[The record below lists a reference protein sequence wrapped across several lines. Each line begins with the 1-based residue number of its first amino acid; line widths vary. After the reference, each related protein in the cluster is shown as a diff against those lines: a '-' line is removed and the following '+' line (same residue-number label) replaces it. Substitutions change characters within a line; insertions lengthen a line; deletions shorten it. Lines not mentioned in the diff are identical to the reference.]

1 MGSDAPPDQPVCPL
15 ILVRPEQAKNNANMK
30 NIRARIL
37 MLAVGPA
44 VTAAS
49 ALGQSADG
57 LDRTVLPIR
66 EPHYPTST
74 VLDARDAKP
83 PPRFEVKAP
92 KGAPNVVVVLLDD
105 IGFGQSSAFGGP
117 CKMPTL
123 DKLAEDGLRLNNFH
137 TTALCSPTR
146 TALLTGRNHHVNNAG
161 SIMELATAFPGYTG
175 IRPQS
180 VATLP
185 EMLRL
190 NGYST
195 AAFGKYHETPPWEV
209 SVSGPFDRWPTHSG
223 FDKFYGFIGGETN
236 QWAPAIFDGTIRV
249 EPPHDPS
256 YHFTVDMTNQAIA
269 WMQAQHSLT
278 PDKPFFVYFAPGA
291 VHAPHHV
298 PKEYIDR
305 YNGKFAQGWDVL
317 REEVFARQKQMGVI
331 PANAQLTKRPNEIPS
346 WDSQTPDQKKLEA
359 RQMETFAGFC
369 EHTDEQ
375 IGRLVEALR
384 AMGSFD
390 NTLFFYIVGDNG
402 ASAEGGP
409 EGAYNE
415 MMALNGIINTA
426 AINMPH
432 LAEWGGPKTFPHYAI
447 GWAWAG
453 DTPFPWTKQIASHY
467 GGTTNG
473 VVIHWPA
480 RIKARGEIRSQ
491 FTHVND
497 IAPTVLEAV
506 GLPFPKSVNG
516 TAQRPFDGTSMIYA
530 FNNPKAPETH
540 TTQYFEIF
548 GNRGIYHDGWIACTR
563 HSIPWLMVQNPPL
576 SKDVWELYH
585 VAEDFSEANDL
596 AAQNPAKLK
605 ELQKLFMKEAE
616 KNHVLPIDDRRSE
629 RFDAAIAG
637 RPDLMGNRTSLTVY
651 QDMSGIAENAFINV
665 KNRSYTITAPVELN
679 DANTN
684 GVIIAQAGAFGGW
697 VLYMKDGRIHHEYN
711 YFGVERTNIAGPA
724 ALSAGKH
731 EIKYEF
737 VSDSPKPGAGGKCSL
752 YVDGQ
757 QVATGRIPKTQPFA
771 FSADEGV
778 DVGADHETMVS
789 NDYQAGKNKFTGKIV
804 SVTIDVK
811 PSNLSATDKKSVED
825 AEEVAET
832 IED

>member
-1 MGSDAPPDQPVCPL
+1 MKSEIVKKNSLVIHLLVATSGLLPL
-15 ILVRPEQAKNNANMK
+15 SL
-30 NIRARIL
+30 
-37 MLAVGPA
+37 
-44 VTAAS
+44 TA
-49 ALGQSADG
+49 QEIN
-57 LDRTVLPIR
+57 RTVLPVP
-66 EPHYPTST
+66 EPQSPTIT
-74 VLDARDAKP
+74 ELDARNAKA

-123 DKLAEDGLRLNNFH
+123 DKLAAAGLRYNDFH

-161 SIMELATAFPGYTG
+161 AIMELATAFPGNTG

-180 VATLP
+180 VAP
-185 EMLRL
+185 VAEMLRL

-209 SVSGPFDRWPTHSG
+209 SVSGPLDRWPTHSG

-236 QWAPAIFDGTIRV
+236 QWAPAIFDGTIRI
-249 EPPHDPS
+249 EPPHEPG
-256 YHFTVDMTNQAIA
+256 YHFTVDMTNQAIG
-269 WMQAQHSLT
+269 WMQAQHALT
-278 PDKPFFVYFAPGA
+278 PDKPFFVYFATGA
-291 VHAPHHV
+291 LHAPHHV

-305 YNGKFAQGWDVL
+305 YKGKFDQGWDAL
-317 REEVFARQKQMGVI
+317 REATFARQKQVGVI
-331 PANAQLTKRPNEIPS
+331 PASAELTKRPKEIPA
-346 WDSQTPDQKKLEA
+346 WDSQTPEQKKLEA
-359 RQMETFAGFC
+359 RQMETFAGFA

-375 IGRLVEALR
+375 VGRLVDALQE
-384 AMGSFD
+384 MDVLD
-390 NTLFFYIVGDNG
+390 NTLFIYIVGDNG

-426 AINMPH
+426 EINMPH
-432 LAEWGGPKTFPHYAI
+432 LDSWGDPTTFPHYAI

-453 DTPFPWTKQIASHY
+453 DTPFQWTKQIASHY

-480 RIKARGEIRSQ
+480 RVKAKGEVRSQ
-491 FTHVND
+491 FTHVTD
-497 IAPTVLEAV
+497 IAPTVLEAT

-516 TAQRPFDGTSMIYA
+516 TVQRPFDGTSMVYT
-530 FNNPKAPETH
+530 FDDPKAKETH
-540 TTQYFEIF
+540 TTQYFEMF
-548 GNRGIYHDGWIACTR
+548 GNRGIYHDGWVACTR
-563 HSIPWLMVQNPPL
+563 HSIPWLMVPLPPL
-576 SKDVWELYH
+576 SKDTWELYH
-585 VAEDFSEANDL
+585 VAEDFSQAHDL
-596 AAQNPAKLK
+596 ATQNPAKLK
-605 ELQKLFMKEAE
+605 ELQDLFTKEAI

-651 QDMSGIAENAFINV
+651 PGMTGMAENAFINV
-665 KNRSYTITAPVELN
+665 KNRSYTITAPVELK
-679 DANTN
+679 DANTS

-697 VLYMKDGRIHHEYN
+697 VLYMKDGKVHHEYN
-711 YFGVERTNIAGPA
+711 YFGVERTNIGGQT
-724 ALSAGKH
+724 ALSPGKH

-737 VSDSPKPGAGGKCSL
+737 IVDAPKPGSGGKCAL

-757 QVATGRIPKTQPFA
+757 QVATGRIPKTQPYA
-771 FSADEGV
+771 FSGDEGT
-778 DVGADHETMVS
+778 DVGVDNETMVS
-789 NDYQAGKNKFTGKIV
+789 NDYKPGENKFTGKIEK
-804 SVTIDVK
+804 VTIDTK
-811 PSNLSATDKKSVED
+811 PSNLSATDKKTVET
-825 AEEVAET
+825 AEEVAAT

>member
-1 MGSDAPPDQPVCPL
+1 LGEKQTEIKLGHYPIVKSEMQQKNSPV
-15 ILVRPEQAKNNANMK
+15 IRSLVA
-30 NIRARIL
+30 ISI
-37 MLAVGPA
+37 MLPFSL
-44 VTAAS
+44 AA
-49 ALGQSADG
+49 QQI
-57 LDRTVLPIR
+57 DRTVLPVP
-66 EPHYPTST
+66 EPKPPTIT
-74 VLDARDAKP
+74 ELDARNAKA

-92 KGAPNVVVVLLDD
+92 KGAPNVVIVLLDD

-117 CKMPTL
+117 CKMPAL
-123 DKLAEDGLRLNNFH
+123 DKLAADGLRLNNFH

-161 SIMELATAFPGYTG
+161 AIMELATGFPGNTG

-180 VATLP
+180 VSPLA
-185 EMLRL
+185 EILRL

-209 SVSGPFDRWPTHSG
+209 SVSGPLDRWPTHSG

-249 EPPHDPS
+249 EPPHDPN

-269 WMQAQHSLT
+269 WMQAQHALT
-278 PDKPFFVYFAPGA
+278 PDKPFFVYFATGA
-291 VHAPHHV
+291 LHAPHHV

-305 YNGKFAQGWDVL
+305 YKGKFDQGWDAL
-317 REEVFARQKQMGVI
+317 RDQVFAKQKQMGVI
-331 PANAQLTKRPNEIPS
+331 PANAELTKRPKEIPS

-359 RQMETFAGFC
+359 RQMETFAGFA
-369 EHTDEQ
+369 EHTDEHV
-375 IGRLVEALR
+375 GRLVDALQE
-384 AMGSFD
+384 MGVLD
-390 NTLFFYIVGDNG
+390 NTLFIYIVGDNG

-426 AINMPH
+426 EINMPH
-432 LAEWGGPKTFPHYAI
+432 LDNWGDPSTFPHYAI

-453 DTPFPWTKQIASHY
+453 DTPFQWTKQIASHY

-480 RIKARGEIRSQ
+480 RIKAKGEVRSQ
-491 FTHVND
+491 FTHVTD
-497 IAPTVLEAV
+497 VAPTVLEANGV
-506 GLPFPKSVNG
+506 PFPKSVNG

-530 FNNPKAPETH
+530 FDNPKARETH
-540 TTQYFEIF
+540 TTQYFEMF
-548 GNRGIYHDGWIACTR
+548 GNRGIYHDGWVACTR
-563 HSIPWLMVQNPPL
+563 HSIPWLMVPLPPL
-576 SKDVWELYH
+576 SKDTWELYH
-585 VAEDFSEANDL
+585 VAEDFSEAHDL

-605 ELQKLFMKEAE
+605 ELQDLFMKEAT

-629 RFDAAIAG
+629 RFNAAIAG
-637 RPDLMGNRTSLTVY
+637 RPDLMGDRTSLTVY
-651 QDMSGIAENAFINV
+651 PGMTGMTENAFINV
-665 KNRSYTITAPVELN
+665 KNRSYTITAPVELK
-679 DANTN
+679 DANTS

-697 VLYMKDGRIHHEYN
+697 VLYMKEGKVHHEYN
-711 YFGVERTNIAGPA
+711 YFGVERTNIGGQTP
-724 ALSAGKH
+724 LSPGKH

-737 VSDSPKPGAGGKCSL
+737 IIDAPKPGSGGKCTL

-757 QVATGRIPKTQPFA
+757 QVATGRIPKTQPYA
-771 FSADEGV
+771 FSADEGT
-778 DVGADHETMVS
+778 DVGMDNETMVS
-789 NDYQAGKNKFTGKIV
+789 NDYKAGENKFTGKIV
-804 SVTIDVK
+804 KVTIDTK
-811 PSNLSATDKKSVED
+811 PSNLSEADKKTVET
-825 AEEVAET
+825 AEEIAAT

>member
-1 MGSDAPPDQPVCPL
+1 MK
-15 ILVRPEQAKNNANMK
+15 ILSKRFA
-30 NIRARIL
+30 L
-37 MLAVGPA
+37 C
-44 VTAAS
+44 AAS
-49 ALGQSADG
+49 AALVCTAALTNAADSPTPGSAAQKIN
-57 LDRTVLPIR
+57 RTVLPVP
-66 EPHYPTST
+66 ESQPPTIT
-74 VLDARDAKP
+74 ELDARNVKA

-92 KGAPNVVVVLLDD
+92 EGAPNVVIVLLDD

-123 DKLAEDGLRLNNFH
+123 DRVAAEGLRYNNFH

-161 SIMELATAFPGYTG
+161 AVMELATAIPGNTG

-180 VATLP
+180 VAPLA

-209 SVSGPFDRWPTHSG
+209 SVSGPFDRWPTNSG

-236 QWAPAIFDGTIRV
+236 MWAPAIFDGTTRV
-249 EPPHDPS
+249 EHAQDPN

-278 PDKPFFVYFAPGA
+278 PDKPFFVYFATGA
-291 VHAPHHV
+291 LHAPHHV

-305 YNGKFAQGWDVL
+305 YKGQFDQGWDVL
-317 REEVFARQKQMGVI
+317 HEATFARQKQLGVI
-331 PANAQLTKRPNEIPS
+331 PANAELTKRPKEIPS
-346 WDSQTPDQKKLEA
+346 WDSQTPNQKKLEA
-359 RQMETFAGFC
+359 RQMETFAGFA
-369 EHTDEQ
+369 EQTDEQ
-375 IGRLVEALR
+375 VGRLVYALQE
-384 AMGSFD
+384 MQVLE
-390 NTLFFYIVGDNG
+390 NTLFIYIVGDNG

-415 MMALNGIINTA
+415 MMAMNGIISTA

-432 LAEWGGPKTFPHYAI
+432 LDEWGGPSTFPHYAI

-453 DTPFPWTKQIASHY
+453 DTPFQWTKQIASHY

-473 VVIHWPA
+473 VVVRWPA
-480 RIKARGEIRSQ
+480 RIKAKGEVRSQ
-491 FTHVND
+491 FTHVTD
-497 IAPTVLEAV
+497 LAPTVLEAA

-516 TAQRPFDGTSMIYA
+516 ATQRPFDGTSMVYT
-530 FNNPKAPETH
+530 FDNPKAKETH
-540 TTQYFEIF
+540 TTQYFEMF
-548 GNRGIYHDGWIACTR
+548 GNRGIYYDGWKACTR
-563 HSIPWLMVQNPPL
+563 HSIPWVMAQLPPL

-585 VAEDFSEANDL
+585 VADDYSEGKDL

-605 ELQKLFMKEAE
+605 ELQDLFTKEAI
-616 KNHVLPIDDRRSE
+616 KNHVLPIDDRRAE
-629 RFDAAIAG
+629 RFNSDLAG

-651 QDMSGIAENAFINV
+651 PGMVGITENAFINL
-665 KNRSYTITAPVELN
+665 KNRSYTITAPIELN

-697 VLYMKDGRIHHEYN
+697 VLYMKEGKVHHEYN
-711 YFGVERTNIAGPA
+711 YFGVERTNIVSQEPI
-724 ALSAGKH
+724 SARKH
-731 EIKYEF
+731 EIKYQF
-737 VSDSPKPGAGGKCSL
+737 VADSAKPETGGECSL

-757 QVATGRIPKTQPFA
+757 QVATGRIPKTEPFV
-771 FSADEGV
+771 FSGDEGV
-778 DVGADHETMVS
+778 DVGMDGETTVS
-789 NDYQAGKNKFTGKIV
+789 NDYKQGDNKFTGKIIR
-804 SVTIDVK
+804 VTIDTK
-811 PSNLSATDKKSVED
+811 PSDLSPADKKTVED
-825 AEEVAET
+825 GEEEAAT